1 MKIDEPKTPYV
12 TDEEFKKLCEEDPDY
27 QKQILG
33 NLDIN
38 SQEAN
43 ADGSSDHQIDADM
56 ILAQTN
62 TMINMNIKGGA
73 NSDDE
78 LSPSKEGD
86 IDMKDSNYFN
96 NNLNQ
101 TNIKQQPIV
110 QAPIIDFG
118 ALTGKLDQINDEE
131 EEARKKKE
139 EFEKKRKMHYANE
152 FNMAQAL
159 KNK

>member
-1 MKIDEPKTPYV
+1 
-12 TDEEFKKLCEEDPDY
+12 
-27 QKQILG
+27 
-33 NLDIN
+33 
-38 SQEAN
+38 
-43 ADGSSDHQIDADM
+43 
-56 ILAQTN
+56 
-62 TMINMNIKGGA
+62 MNIKGGA

-78 LSPSKEGD
+78 LSPTKIEGD
-86 IDMKDSNYFN
+86 NDMKDFNYFD

-101 TNIKQQPIV
+101 TNIKQQPIM

-152 FNMAQAL
+152 YNMA
-159 KNK
+159 